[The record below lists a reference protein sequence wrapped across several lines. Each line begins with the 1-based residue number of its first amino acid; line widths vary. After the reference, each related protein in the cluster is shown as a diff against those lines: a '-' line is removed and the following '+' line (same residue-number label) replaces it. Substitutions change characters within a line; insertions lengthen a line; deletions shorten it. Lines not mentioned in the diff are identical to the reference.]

1 MINNLFNCEPVL
13 FFQKPFAFFLV
24 RPRRMGLA
32 DAGPENKRLFRVAL
46 IQKGG
51 KVAGHIMLIEI
62 TAVFKVVDFHI
73 VIFLAG
79 HPALTFRG
87 NNAGTPG
94 FAGKG

>member
-1 MINNLFNCEPVL
+1 MINDLFNRESIL
-13 FFQKPFAFFLV
+13 FFQKPFAFLLV

-51 KVAGHIMLIEI
+51 KVAGHIVLIEI
-62 TAVFKVVDFHI
+62 TATFKVIDLYI